1 MVPHCDRVQ
10 IIPGAQSLLF
20 KRQKAS
26 MVGMA
31 LPQYNNYVQYEIGAV
46 SDHVLC
52 VLDGKTNQGQFLRGE
67 GAKEKIT

>member
-1 MVPHCDRVQ
+1 
-10 IIPGAQSLLF
+10 
-20 KRQKAS
+20 

-31 LPQYNNYVQYEIGAV
+31 LPQNSNYVKYDIGAV

>member
-1 MVPHCDRVQ
+1 
-10 IIPGAQSLLF
+10 
-20 KRQKAS
+20 

-31 LPQYNNYVQYEIGAV
+31 LPQNSNYVKYDIGAV

-52 VLDGKTNQGQFLRGE
+52 VFDGKTNQGQFLRGE